1 MTCLVPVAAVLCCS
15 GALADGVYKPVWQLL
30 AGLQSVLDSC
40 DQEEHEWVRAKG
52 SAAAAA
58 LEAAYE
64 AQEAAAAAGGGMYPW
79 DGAASTGTKAADS
92 LTEGSPKKASQQ
104 QQSKGVGQFASE
116 AAAAAAAEAAVL
128 KHCEQCLL
136 ELQHQA
142 EQLVAGL
149 AVKKDEATAAA
160 GGRGAAADVAE
171 AAAKLLKPMLKALR
185 HEAKDANKL
194 RKRLEVA
201 AEATDAAAASA
212 SGIAGA
218 AAKSASKLQKSLLC
232 HEDGNSSSSSSSGS
246 DSSTSDSESAA
257 SIVSSRSRSSR
268 KGKRRQ
274 LRHEQKVLAS
284 AEQQQQQ
291 QGARLQRLQSAS
303 QVLMELDKA
312 SAKLELQMKEAQQR
326 LQDMAVAGAA
336 TGASNHH
343 DNGLVAAGTAGLAAS
358 LSAGLRAFHSTSGN
372 LCHLIQ
378 SLRSAAAEAAVA
390 ASRASEGGRSTG
402 GGSQQQQQRG
412 SSLLRS
418 PSSTPRGE
426 QNVHFSLH
434 DSSGGGKAPGGAS
447 SSPGK
452 LLGRSASSRLG
463 DAALAGTWGEQ
474 EAAAAAALTGSAAGP
489 LLSRSGSEH
498 AASGGGS
505 AYDATAHYL
514 IGAAAA
520 ATAARTSA
528 AGSNSRATSGMSLLS
543 PRGLTLSVNPEAAAA
558 TAEGWR
564 VLRSAPTS
572 PRTLCLGNK
581 AAFAEQLQ
589 GSAGGSSLSGG
600 SSPRGTDAAA
610 EAVHAVHTQ
619 LAGLSRQASRLSL
632 KANAILAAGGADAAA
647 AAAGGLSSGGGMRT
661 LSGASSLSG
670 SLRQR
675 EAPIAGISPF
685 TAASLSPRGG
695 ALGAGLPAAGV
706 GLGGLGISS
715 AFGSNATSPPAAN
728 SLLSSATRSA
738 LLGQGGRGIGLGATG
753 LGIGARPSLVGS
765 YSSSLLKGGAVGGL
779 SSSSS
784 ASYGLGAGSL
794 LRSAGAGVGKYGV
807 QSAPGIPTGTGSS
820 LAAISS
826 RLHSL
831 SNGGR

>member
-1 MTCLVPVAAVLCCS
+1 
-15 GALADGVYKPVWQLL
+15 
-30 AGLQSVLDSC
+30 
-40 DQEEHEWVRAKG
+40 
-52 SAAAAA
+52 
-58 LEAAYE
+58 
-64 AQEAAAAAGGGMYPW
+64 
-79 DGAASTGTKAADS
+79 
-92 LTEGSPKKASQQ
+92 
-104 QQSKGVGQFASE
+104 
-116 AAAAAAAEAAVL
+116 
-128 KHCEQCLL
+128 
-136 ELQHQA
+136 
-142 EQLVAGL
+142 
-149 AVKKDEATAAA
+149 
-160 GGRGAAADVAE
+160 
-171 AAAKLLKPMLKALR
+171 
-185 HEAKDANKL
+185 
-194 RKRLEVA
+194 
-201 AEATDAAAASA
+201 
-212 SGIAGA
+212 
-218 AAKSASKLQKSLLC
+218 
-232 HEDGNSSSSSSSGS
+232 
-246 DSSTSDSESAA
+246 
-257 SIVSSRSRSSR
+257 
-268 KGKRRQ
+268 
-274 LRHEQKVLAS
+274 VLAS

-336 TGASNHH
+336 TGAANHH

-390 ASRASEGGRSTG
+390 ASRASEGARGTSG
-402 GGSQQQQQRG
+402 GCQQQQQQQRG
-412 SSLLRS
+412 SSLLHS
-418 PSSTPRGE
+418 PLSTPRGE
-426 QNVHFSLH
+426 QTVHFSQH
-434 DSSGGGKAPGGAS
+434 DSSGGGKAAGGAG

-452 LLGRSASSRLG
+452 LLGRSVSSRLG

-474 EAAAAAALTGSAAGP
+474 EAAAAAAAVAGAANGQ

-498 AASGGGS
+498 AVSAGGS
-505 AYDATAHYL
+505 AYDGTAHYL

-520 ATAARTSA
+520 ATAARSAAATSA
-528 AGSNSRATSGMSLLS
+528 SRGTSGTPVLS
-543 PRGLTLSVNPEAAAA
+543 PRVPMLSVNPEAAAA

-572 PRTLCLGNK
+572 PRTLSLGNK
-581 AAFAEQLQ
+581 VAFAEQLQ
-589 GSAGGSSLSGG
+589 GSSGGSVPGGSSLSGG

-647 AAAGGLSSGGGMRT
+647 AAAGGLGGGGGLRT

-675 EAPIAGISPF
+675 EGLSAGASPF
-685 TAASLSPRGG
+685 TAAALSPRG
-695 ALGAGLPAAGV
+695 AGSPAVGI
-706 GLGGLGISS
+706 GLGGFGMSS
-715 AFGSNATSPPAAN
+715 AFGSSATSPPAAG

-738 LLGQGGRGIGLGATG
+738 LLGQGGRGVGLGATG
-753 LGIGARPSLVGS
+753 LGIGARPSLVSS
-765 YSSSLLKGGAVGGL
+765 YSNSLLKGGGLGAL

-794 LRSAGAGVGKYGV
+794 LRSAGAGAGTFGV
-807 QSAPGIPTGTGSS
+807 QSAPGIPTGTSSS

-831 SNGGR
+831 TNGGR